1 MQQFQLAPFALP
13 GEYGEGIVPL
23 VDVKEHL
30 GVLEDDFD
38 ALLGVLRDAAIDMVE
53 RYCGVRLG
61 LCEGLEWHAERLP
74 DPVQLGVWP
83 VSAVTGVTWLDS
95 AGAEVDGDP
104 AIFRRGVRD
113 MLRLVPGQS
122 LPGGVAG
129 GVVIT
134 FTAGFD
140 DTTRPPALVSAVKM
154 FTAHLFAN
162 REAVSGGVI
171 SGEVPLGF
179 RAMCNAYRM
188 PVI

>member
-1 MQQFQLAPFALP
+1 MQQFQLAPYALP
-13 GEYGEGIVPL
+13 GTYGEGVVPL
-23 VDVKEHL
+23 ADVKAHL

-38 ALLGVLRDAAIDMVE
+38 DLIGVLRDAAIDMVE

-74 DPVQLGVWP
+74 HPVQLGVWP
-83 VSAVTGVTWLDS
+83 VAEVTGVSWLDS
-95 AGAEVDGDP
+95 DGAVVTGDP
-104 AIFRRGVRD
+104 AIWRVGVRD

-140 DTTRPPALVSAVKM
+140 DTTRPAALVSAVKM

-162 REAVSGGVI
+162 REAVVTGTI
-171 SGEVPLGF
+171 SGEIPLGF

-188 PVI
+188 VTI